1 MPQPAERRKRITL
14 MLRMFSRSRTD
25 AVPQQL
31 YGAVV
36 AQARNPAFYVALKFP
51 DSVTGRFDVLALHMF
66 LFSRRLSAE
75 GDPRAPSLSQE
86 VFDAFTAGLDDA
98 LRSLGIGD
106 TSVPKR
112 KQAMVKGFYGQID
125 EFAPLVAAGDGERLA
140 GAISARFHG
149 GGESDASGVLA
160 RYMLDASAALAAQDF
175 ENICRGV
182 LAWPDPAGSAATAGK
197 PSTS

>member
-1 MPQPAERRKRITL
+1 

-36 AQARNPAFYVALKFP
+36 AQSRNPAFYIALKFA

-75 GDPRAPSLSQE
+75 GDPRAPSLSPD
-86 VFDAFTAGLDDA
+86 VFDAFTGGLDDA

-112 KQAMVKGFYGQID
+112 KQAMVRGFYGQID
-125 EFAPLVAAGDGERLA
+125 EFAPLVDAGDEA
-140 GAISARFHG
+140 GLGLAISARFHG
-149 GGESDASGVLA
+149 GGEREASAKLS
-160 RYMLDASAALAAQDF
+160 RYMLAASAALAAQDF
-175 ENICRGV
+175 ENICRGM
-182 LAWPDPAGSAATAGK
+182 LAWPDPVFGSAPADRPQAG
-197 PSTS
+197 